1 MIRIAA
7 GDLGRIFSEGGKWGE
22 LELNTFRAGVGEEGL
37 LQRSQGVGGPAI
49 KGSLWATAVGETAAA
64 GVRHP

>member
-1 MIRIAA
+1 MQEGSTCDFDRSLEVMILIAA

-37 LQRSQGVGGPAI
+37 LQRSQGVGCP
-49 KGSLWATAVGETAAA
+49 K
-64 GVRHP
+64 RN

>member
-1 MIRIAA
+1 MQEGSTCDFDRSLEVMILIAA

-37 LQRSQGVGGPAI
+37 LQRSQGVGGP
-49 KGSLWATAVGETAAA
+49 K
-64 GVRHP
+64 RN